1 MNYPVSTPAN
11 NSRPY
16 RLYIILSLILVLV
29 LAIAF
34 GGYKIVFY
42 SAAAAESETAIAT
55 PVAKPE
61 EEKKAPI
68 IASPEEYDRRIALM
82 VNGDS
87 SGLWPVKTD
96 YPLEGAV
103 LPYKRV
109 LAFYGNL
116 YSKQMG
122 ILGELPRA
130 QMLKKLQE
138 EVEAWSKADTTT
150 EVVPALHYIAVT
162 AQQAPGKGNKYRLR
176 MPHHQIDS
184 VLSMAREI
192 NALVFIDVQVGH
204 STLQQ
209 ELPEFEKYLKM
220 PNVHLGIDPEF
231 SMKSGHAPG
240 KVVGTF
246 DAADINYAT
255 EYLAKLVKENN
266 LTPKIFV
273 VHRFTQNGVTNYK
286 QIKMRPE
293 VQFVMDMD
301 GWGHPVL
308 KRSTYRN
315 YIHKEPV
322 QFTGFKL
329 FYKNDVK
336 NNGRLMTPS
345 EVLALKPKP
354 LYIQYQ

>member
-1 MNYPVSTPAN
+1 MNYPVSTPAS

-29 LAIAF
+29 FAIAF

-42 SAAAAESETAIAT
+42 SAAAAESEAAAAT

-130 QMLKKLQE
+130 QMLKKLQG

-240 KVVGTF
+240 KVVGSF

-336 NNGRLMTPS
+336 KNGRLMTPS

>member
-29 LAIAF
+29 FAIAF

-42 SAAAAESETAIAT
+42 SAAAAEKEEAAT
-55 PVAKPE
+55 TTVVKPE

-87 SGLWPVKTD
+87 SGLWPVKTE

-130 QMLKKLQE
+130 QMLKKLQG

-162 AQQAPGKGNKYRLR
+162 AQQAPGKGNTYRLR

-184 VLSMAREI
+184 VLSMAKEI

-204 STLQQ
+204 STLQK

-322 QFTGFKL
+322 QFTGFKI

-336 NNGRLMTPS
+336 NNGRLMTPA
-345 EVLALKPKP
+345 EVLALKPRP

>member
-29 LAIAF
+29 FAIAF

-42 SAAAAESETAIAT
+42 SAAAAEKEEAATT
-55 PVAKPE
+55 PVVKPE

-130 QMLKKLQE
+130 QMLKKLQG

-162 AQQAPGKGNKYRLR
+162 AQQAPGKGNTYRLR

-184 VLSMAREI
+184 VLSMAKEI

-204 STLQQ
+204 STLQK

-322 QFTGFKL
+322 QFTGFKI

-336 NNGRLMTPS
+336 NNGRLMTPA
-345 EVLALKPKP
+345 EVLALKPRP